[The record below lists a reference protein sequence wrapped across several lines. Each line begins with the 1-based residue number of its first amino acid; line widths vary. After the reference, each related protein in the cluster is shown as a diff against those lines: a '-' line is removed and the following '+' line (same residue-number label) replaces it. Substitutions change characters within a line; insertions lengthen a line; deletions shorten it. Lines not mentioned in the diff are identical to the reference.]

1 MSIRLKIGGV
11 PEHFNFPWHLCMEE
25 GLFDSL
31 GISVD
36 WKDYPGGTGA
46 MTRDLRHNSLD
57 MAVVLTEGMVADIA
71 LGNHSS
77 ILGFYTQTPLT
88 WGVHTTAFNRFE
100 VFKDVD
106 PPIFAISRWGS
117 GSHLMAYVYAEKN
130 GLKPKRDI
138 SFKVVGNLDNAR
150 ESLGEKSS
158 NLFLWEK
165 FTTKPFCDN
174 GELKRIDEIPTPWP
188 CFVIAARNEIVA
200 KYEDQIWQLL
210 SVLRSRTQA
219 FKKAPNASKLISK
232 RYKLLEE
239 DVKIWLNAT
248 EWDMEK
254 KSIQQE
260 IEAVIDQ
267 LKSINVISDT
277 VNKENLLRKVLIY

>member
-1 MSIRLKIGGV
+1 MSVRLKIGGV
-11 PEHFNFPWHLCMEE
+11 PEHFNLPWHLCMEE
-25 GLFDSL
+25 GLFEKI
-31 GISVD
+31 GVEVE

-46 MTRDLRHNSLD
+46 MTRDLRHNSVDL
-57 MAVVLTEGMVADIA
+57 AVVLTEGMVADIA

-77 ILGFYTQTPLT
+77 IMGFYTKTPLT

-106 PPIFAISRWGS
+106 PAIFAISRWGS

-130 GLKPKRDI
+130 GLQPKRDI
-138 SFKVVGNLDNAR
+138 SFKVVGNLDKAR

-165 FTTKPFCDN
+165 FTTKPYCDS

-188 CFVIAARNEIVA
+188 CFVVAGRNAIIAKHETLIWEMLNILKARI
-200 KYEDQIWQLL
+200 DQLKNDTTTI
-210 SVLRSRTQA
+210 T
-219 FKKAPNASKLISK
+219 LIAE

-239 DVKIWLNAT
+239 DVEKWFGAT
-248 EWDMEK
+248 EWDLEK
-254 KSIQQE
+254 RSVQIE
-260 IEAVIDQ
+260 IEKVIDK
-267 LKSINVISDT
+267 LKSIDVISDS
-277 VNKENLLRKVLIY
+277 VSKESLLRKALIY